1 MNICVHVCLDG
12 CESGACLG
20 VHWRCGC
27 ASSCGADRI
36 VLWGGLLRAWDVCGL
51 WLVGLWF
58 CSGGSWVGWAVSGLA
73 GHPAPAFCRF
83 DPHPSQALPLSTAL
97 RAARRR
103 RRAEPDDDGD
113 GDGDGDVNF
122 DDEDWD
128 ETRARASV
136 QGDARVDRSCARHV
150 VPISLCGLK
159 QGFCFFSQPIPTNPG
174 NTAVFFGRGD
184 CGQKDGRRCPK
195 GMVWLAVNDFRA
207 VVYA

>member
-1 MNICVHVCLDG
+1 MRIFVWRGQNRPVGRFAACVG
-12 CESGACLG
+12 C
-20 VHWRCGC
+20 VRF
-27 ASSCGADRI
+27 
-36 VLWGGLLRAWDVCGL
+36 VVGGFVVLLRGVMGWMGC
-51 WLVGLWF
+51 
-58 CSGGSWVGWAVSGLA
+58 GWAGRSPGTGVLPLG
-73 GHPAPAFCRF
+73 
-83 DPHPSQALPLSTAL
+83 PHPSQALPLSTAL

-128 ETRARASV
+128 ETRARTSV

-150 VPISLCGLK
+150 VLISLCGLK